1 MDEELQDKIKQL
13 AQWLLENNS
22 YYFEQACEEAENL
35 LANPENNWTASQIG
49 GEEYDATPP
58 AIAALENLIALH
70 EVEAPLKDIDE
81 AIQKAKEVIDNYA

>member
-1 MDEELQDKIKQL
+1 MMNDKIRQL

-22 YYFEQACEEAENL
+22 TILSKLARKRKT

-58 AIAALENLIALH
+58 AIAALDNLIALH
-70 EVEAPLKDIDE
+70 EMKPR
-81 AIQKAKEVIDNYA
+81 